1 MPTHRFAAAL
11 LGTAAAL
18 SLSLAATASRA
29 LEFKVTNLVS
39 DGAVPAVTIDP
50 DLVNPWGVSYG
61 PTGPFWVSDNGT
73 SVSTLYN
80 GAGTKLG
87 LTVSIPPTD
96 SGPTGQ
102 VFNGTTGF
110 QVGGAKPLFLFATE
124 AGTIAGWAPAFGT
137 TAATAVDNSGASAN
151 YKGLA
156 LGTGGGVSVLYAAN
170 FHSGQV
176 ESYSDTFAPL
186 SFGFTDPT
194 IASGY
199 APFNVQVLGGE
210 VYVAYAKQDAA
221 GEDEVAGAGLGYVDV
236 FTLDGTLIRRIAS
249 QGDAVNAPWGLAI
262 APSNF
267 GSFAGAL
274 LVGNFGDGTI
284 SAFDRTNGDF
294 LGRLRGTDGAPLSI
308 DGLWA
313 LLPGNGGLAGS
324 THNIFFSAGIEDEA
338 HGLFG
343 SLTAVPEPAS
353 WLLMIL
359 GFGVTGIVLRTR
371 PRTPQAI

>member
-1 MPTHRFAAAL
+1 MPAHRFAAAL
-11 LGTAAAL
+11 LGTATAL
-18 SLSLAATASRA
+18 SLSLAATTSRA

-39 DGAVPAVTIDP
+39 DGSVPAATIDP
-50 DLVNPWGVSYG
+50 DLINPWGVSFG

-73 SVSTLYN
+73 GVSTLYN
-80 GAGTKLG
+80 GGGTKLG
-87 LTVSIPPTD
+87 LTVSIPPAD

-102 VFNGTTGF
+102 VFNGTSGF
-110 QVGGAKPLFLFATE
+110 MVGGAKPLFLFATE
-124 AGTIAGWAPAFGT
+124 AGTIAGWAGSFGT
-137 TAATAVDNSGASAN
+137 TAATAVDNSGSGAN

-156 LGTGGGVSVLYAAN
+156 LGTSGAGNFLYAAN

-176 ESYSDTFAPL
+176 ETYSDTFAPL

-236 FTLDGTLIRRIAS
+236 FSLDGTLIRRIAS
-249 QGDAVNAPWGLAI
+249 QGDEVNAPWGLAI
-262 APSNF
+262 APSSF
-267 GSFAGAL
+267 GKLAGSL

-284 SAFDRTNGDF
+284 SAFDPLTGTFR
-294 LGRLRGTDGAPLSI
+294 GRLLGLDGKPLVLG
-308 DGLWA
+308 DLWA
-313 LLPGNGGLAGS
+313 LTVGNNGLAGS
-324 THNIFFSAGIEDEA
+324 REKIYFTAGLSNEA

-359 GFGVTGIVLRTR
+359 GFGVTGVVLRTR